1 MISLSILLA
10 DTLPVLVF
18 QGIGTSSF
26 LSSVRS
32 VQEKKSDRAGIFFFF
47 VAIRQLVKMKRLRPL
62 ILFHLQL

>member
-1 MISLSILLA
+1 MISLFILLD

-26 LSSVRS
+26 LPSVRS
-32 VQEKKSDRAGIFFFF
+32 VKEKKSDRPGIFF
-47 VAIRQLVKMKRLRPL
+47 VATSQLVKMKRLRPL

>member
-26 LSSVRS
+26 LPSVRS
-32 VQEKKSDRAGIFFFF
+32 VQEKKKVTDLVFF
-47 VAIRQLVKMKRLRPL
+47 VATSQLVKMKRLRPL

>member
-1 MISLSILLA
+1 MISLSILLV

-26 LSSVRS
+26 LPSVRS
-32 VQEKKSDRAGIFFFF
+32 VQEKKVTDLVFLEATS
-47 VAIRQLVKMKRLRPL
+47 QLVMMKRLRPL